1 MAADHTTVTDRP
13 AYHAARRR
21 RAELRQAIH
30 DFEQAVTAPAG
41 DPAWR
46 DRVRQ
51 RLAALRA
58 QLAEHVVVT
67 EGPDGLYAE
76 LLEHAP
82 RLDRP
87 VAGLVAEH
95 RTLQVRAD
103 SLDRTLRR
111 PGRAAERPGREVER
125 VRQHAGELLAALSR
139 HRQRGA
145 DLVYEAYATD
155 IGGET

>member
-1 MAADHTTVTDRP
+1 VAAEQTTRAMESVRS
-13 AYHAARRR
+13 YQAARRR
-21 RAELRQAIH
+21 RADLLRAIH
-30 DFEQAVTAPAG
+30 RFERAVASPAAAPT
-41 DPAWR
+41 WR
-46 DRVRQ
+46 ERVADQ
-51 RLAALRA
+51 IAALRE

-82 RLDRP
+82 RLDRQ
-87 VAGLVAEH
+87 VTGLTEDHGVLRE
-95 RTLQVRAD
+95 QIG
-103 SLDRTLRR
+103 SLASMVQAPTVGVEDLRR
-111 PGRAAERPGREVER
+111 LATDLL
-125 VRQHAGELLAALSR
+125 GELAR